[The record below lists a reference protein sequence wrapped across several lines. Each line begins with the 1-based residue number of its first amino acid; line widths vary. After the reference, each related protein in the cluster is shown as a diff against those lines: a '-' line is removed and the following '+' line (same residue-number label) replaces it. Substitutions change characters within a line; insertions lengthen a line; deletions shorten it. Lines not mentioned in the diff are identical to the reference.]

1 MLIMTKLFFMLKNW
15 FCKVQQIKKKSSAK
29 HIAYLLN
36 KKHPSHEATKI
47 TELKLKYA
55 NGNLI
60 ENLEF
65 YEAEKKRKQ
74 DRIAK
79 GLRGGGVVNIA
90 TSFVFNLPHQFG
102 HGTVET
108 WEKVYKDIIKAIAA
122 EINIAPA
129 VVAKHS
135 FCVLHDESENADKDK
150 SSGLHLLIS
159 NIIENNHVKALTQ
172 YRVLNAVKSQLD
184 KSYMKHFNADRKTYT
199 VVNPGQANMP
209 LPIAR
214 AKKILEKAQVKLNKA
229 DELVE
234 KSQNIFNVLLVKYL
248 DLLKKNKKRFFT
260 WKSEAGL
267 LSMFKKRPDMTSQD
281 KQVKSEIVEETID
294 YFLNPHTSSKEI
306 DAVIETF
313 KELEKDYSE
322 ALQIN
327 DLKVSNTLK
336 TYKPEILKIK
346 KVESDEELVDRVER
360 ERQFKELQKSV
371 EKAKNE
377 PRKRKNTKRRK
388 R

>member
-1 MLIMTKLFFMLKNW
+1 MLKNW
-15 FCKVQQIKKKSSAK
+15 FCKAQQIKKKSSAK

-36 KKHPSHEATKI
+36 EKHPSHSTTKI
-47 TELKLKYA
+47 TELKLRSA
-55 NGNLI
+55 NGNVI

-65 YEAEKKRKQ
+65 YEAEKKRKE

-102 HGTVET
+102 HGTIET

-122 EINIAPA
+122 EIGIAPA

-135 FCVLHDESENADKDK
+135 FCVLHDESENPDKDK

-159 NIIENNHVKALTQ
+159 NIIENNHVKAITQ
-172 YRVLNAVKSQLD
+172 YRVLNTVKSQLD
-184 KSYMKHFNADRKTYT
+184 KSYKKHFNAVRKNYT
-199 VVNPGQANMP
+199 VENPGQASMP

-234 KSQNIFNVLLVKYL
+234 KSQNIFNVLLVKYM

-260 WKSEAGL
+260 WKKEAGL
-267 LSMFKKRPDMTSQD
+267 LSLFKKKPDLTQHD
-281 KQVKSEIVEETID
+281 KQVKAEIVEETMD

-306 DAVIETF
+306 DAVIDTY
-313 KELEKDYSE
+313 KELEKDYPE
-322 ALQIN
+322 ALKID
-327 DLKVSNTLK
+327 DLPVSNTLK
-336 TYKPEILKIK
+336 SYKSDVIKIK
-346 KVESDEELVDRVER
+346 NEQSAEELADRAER
-360 ERQFKELQKSV
+360 ERQFKQLQNFVNNDK
-371 EKAKNE
+371 KP
-377 PRKRKNTKRRK
+377 PRERKNKKRR
-388 R
+388 RR

>member
-1 MLIMTKLFFMLKNW
+1 MLKNW

-65 YEAEKKRKQ
+65 YEAEKKRKE

-199 VVNPGQANMP
+199 VVNPDQANMP

-214 AKKILEKAQVKLNKA
+214 AKKILEKAQIKLNKA

-260 WKSEAGL
+260 WKNEAGL
-267 LSMFKKRPDMTSQD
+267 LSMFKKKPDMTLQD

-294 YFLNPHTSSKEI
+294 YFLNPHTSGKEI
-306 DAVIETF
+306 NAVIDTYR
-313 KELEKDYSE
+313 ELEKDYPE
-322 ALQIN
+322 AL
-327 DLKVSNTLK
+327 KVEEFSISKTLQE
-336 TYKPEILKIK
+336 YKPEVIK
-346 KVESDEELVDRVER
+346 VKNEQSTEVLEDKSAR
-360 ERQFKELQKSV
+360 EKSFKELHIAL
-371 EKAKNE
+371 EKAKSK
-377 PRKRKNTKRRK
+377 PRARVGKKRR
-388 R
+388 RR